1 MNTDEDQER
10 AELCPVE
17 MSRGRQ
23 EAAAV
28 ARCRKDDIESRAPGQ
43 VGRLVGEA
51 AMQFDFSAEPY
62 TEQCRR
68 VLKRAD
74 HALIGLSPWNSYF
87 TPRRVGELVDWGI
100 RTFGSLDLFIPSYE
114 AAYTLIAAGVAPVEA
129 VGRARRAVKSLR
141 GPALRALARCGLDD
155 SHLHTGSSL
164 AANRRY
170 AELRRAADAAYR
182 NDPVTR
188 AICRAVVRSVVDTRP
203 GQDLT
208 EAQLDMGAR
217 YAIAELPVL
226 VDSPGI
232 FDVASS
238 AAVYHRHIDLAWPLL
253 ERTGCLEL
261 SSEQGFVVV
270 TPCAVDGAAS

>member
-1 MNTDEDQER
+1 M
-10 AELCPVE
+10 CPVE
-17 MSRGRQ
+17 LSRGRQ

-28 ARCRKDDIESRAPGQ
+28 ARCRNDDIESRAPGQ
-43 VGRLVGEA
+43 VGRLVGQA
-51 AMQFDFSAEPY
+51 ALQSDFRAEPY

-68 VLKRAD
+68 VFKRAD

-87 TPRRVGELVDWGI
+87 TPRRVEELVDWGI

-114 AAYTLIAAGVAPVEA
+114 AAYTLIAAGVEPVEA

-141 GPALRALARCGLDD
+141 GPARRALARSGLDD

-182 NDPVTR
+182 NDSETR
-188 AICRAVVRSVVDTRP
+188 ASCRAVVRSVVDTGP

-208 EAQLDMGAR
+208 EVQLDTGAR
-217 YAIAELPVL
+217 YAVAELPIL

-232 FDVASS
+232 FGVASS
-238 AAVYHRHIDLAWPLL
+238 VVVYHRPIDLAWPLL
-253 ERTGCLEL
+253 GRTSCLER